1 MAIRHRNNSLFYKSQ
16 RGANIGDLYM
26 ALIYTAE
33 LHGENAFDY
42 LTALFEHE
50 RDVASDPAAWLPWTY
65 RATLAAIEARRAA

>member
-1 MAIRHRNNSLFYKSQ
+1 
-16 RGANIGDLYM
+16 M

-50 RDVASDPAAWLPWTY
+50 RDVAANPSGWLPWTY
-65 RATLAAIEARRAA
+65 RDTLAARSAA